1 MNMYVIMLEL
11 DSLKIDRDEFISCL
25 RAENIFPSVHYR
37 AVHLHPYYEETFG
50 YKRGDYPVAE
60 DVSDRVLT
68 LPFSPKLT
76 EDDVHD
82 AISAVKKIANYYAC

>member
-1 MNMYVIMLEL
+1 M
-11 DSLKIDRDEFISCL
+11 
-25 RAENIFPSVHYR
+25 
-37 AVHLHPYYEETFG
+37 ETFG
-50 YKRGDYPVAE
+50 YKQGNYPVAE

-76 EDDVHD
+76 EDDVQD